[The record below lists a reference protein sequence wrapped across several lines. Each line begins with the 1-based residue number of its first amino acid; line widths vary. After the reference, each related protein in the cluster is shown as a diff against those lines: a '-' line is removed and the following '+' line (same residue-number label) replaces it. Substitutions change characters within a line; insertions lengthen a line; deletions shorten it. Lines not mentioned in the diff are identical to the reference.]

1 MNSIKLDVH
10 EGINII
16 QNAIEKL
23 DTLEKENEDLLQVID
38 LKEQALFK
46 KDNEIKEY
54 QDEILRLSNATTK
67 RSWQTCNHFDLENR
81 IINRLKAQ
89 HYKIKENTF
98 KVIRKPIIITE
109 EDNKQ
114 IDADDIEAVERSLNI
129 RFELMEVE
137 DEDRG
142 MLYSYEIYEK

>member
-23 DTLEKENEDLLQVID
+23 DILEKENEDLLQVID

-54 QDEILRLSNATTK
+54 QDEILRLSNAT
-67 RSWQTCNHFDLENR
+67 NHFDLENR

-98 KVIRKPIIITE
+98 KVIRNPIIITE
-109 EDNKQ
+109 EDNQQ

>member
-10 EGINII
+10 EGINLI

-46 KDNEIKEY
+46 KDNEIKKY
-54 QDEILRLSNATTK
+54 QDEILRLSNAT
-67 RSWQTCNHFDLENR
+67 NHFDLENR

-109 EDNKQ
+109 EDNQQ
-114 IDADDIEAVERSLNI
+114 IDADDIKAVERSLNI

>member
-10 EGINII
+10 EGINLI

-46 KDNEIKEY
+46 KDNEIKKY
-54 QDEILRLSNATTK
+54 QDEILRLSNAT
-67 RSWQTCNHFDLENR
+67 NHFDLENR